1 MFLKGE
7 SMFPGNG
14 MSINFETNC
23 GEQGIALNPFSKPS
37 LKFNYKAYSQWKS
50 LIGKFCT
57 CIPMLV
63 KLSIRW
69 NK

>member
-1 MFLKGE
+1 MFLGGE

-37 LKFNYKAYSQWKS
+37 LKFNYKAYIQ
-50 LIGKFCT
+50 
-57 CIPMLV
+57 
-63 KLSIRW
+63 
-69 NK
+69 

>member
-14 MSINFETNC
+14 MFINFETNC
-23 GEQGIALNPFSKPS
+23 SEQGIALNPFSKPS
-37 LKFNYKAYSQWKS
+37 LKFNYKAYSQC

-63 KLSIRW
+63 KLSIR
-69 NK
+69 